1 MKDTNKQIHDIIK
14 YNPYREYFG
23 PWSPKYIQDTFQET
37 HKDPFRPLHSIHIG
51 TLSVNT
57 IFDTLWD
64 EMSYNPVRF
73 GETSPFEYDNCFGIL
88 HFCTKHKRANGD
100 NDVMHNIAHELMEF
114 SKNVNRVY
122 REFYEIGELKDNYI
136 TIRCDANRRPND
148 EYKMLACLV
157 HCVHLIASQNLQDYK
172 TKQFRDKIQ
181 AVVIQRHPA
190 LIRSRRYHNFSAL
203 DRIAT
208 QSDKMYGSCF
218 ELCWS
223 KNKHKRDIARVKWAG
238 LFGIEK
244 ELFILCFISHIIR
257 LVYGNERQSFLYAYS
272 FFRNDLYFKIN
283 QLKE

>member
-208 QSDKMYGSCF
+208 QSDKIYKEIEQTNNDIMDINIRIKTLNEYDPPADTTHEIM
-218 ELCWS
+218 ELS
-223 KNKHKRDIARVKWAG
+223 K
-238 LFGIEK
+238 K
-244 ELFILCFISHIIR
+244 EQELEQLENQYAKIKQYQSKIVSQQTT
-257 LVYGNERQSFLYAYS
+257 NE
-272 FFRNDLYFKIN
+272 
-283 QLKE
+283 E